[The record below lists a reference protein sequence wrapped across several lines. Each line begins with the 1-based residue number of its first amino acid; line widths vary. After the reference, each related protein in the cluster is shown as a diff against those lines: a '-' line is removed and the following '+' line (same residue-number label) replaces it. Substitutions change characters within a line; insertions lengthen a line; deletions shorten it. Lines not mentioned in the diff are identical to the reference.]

1 MQIIYIQGYSF
12 EQQKKK
18 GNLNVQQYRCPSVSA
33 GDWFQ
38 DSIGYKKTQ
47 MLKSLM

>member
-18 GNLNVQQYRCPSVSA
+18 KKKGNLNVQQYICPSVSA
-33 GDWFQ
+33 ED
-38 DSIGYKKTQ
+38 
-47 MLKSLM
+47 